1 MAKNNNEV
9 NVSRE
14 IKELM
19 DAGITLNKLPRII
32 DCMYRANLNLF
43 VWGDPGIG
51 KTQSVEQF
59 VAKMKKQDE
68 SFEYYYYPLSS
79 MEPADLIGIPM
90 PEKVKEFG
98 AELTKTTWAIPK
110 CLPTNPD
117 GKGLLYFDEM
127 NNAPAAMQNAVQ
139 QLVQERRIGDYF
151 LPDGYRIIAAGNQ
164 SGVNAYSTE
173 IQAPVKDRF
182 GHIFVKTNAD
192 LWFDYMLGLD
202 TAPENEKPFISGIT
216 AEKIKQL
223 TVAFV
228 KRNPDRLFDTENY
241 NNNSYTF
248 ATPRSWSRFIK
259 LYSENLDAS
268 YDDVF
273 HFAAMYFGGALA
285 NMLLEYL
292 KNADKYQDPEEILVH
307 GKKFRDDGDLNGF
320 FGTLTGC
327 IATLSQMPL
336 ASRDK
341 DGKIDRESKEAKAL
355 SSALHNIFTACQ
367 KLSRADWQ
375 AILTK
380 NVTKINTLL
389 PYISHEDIK
398 AITKFCTAK
407 TKIGM

>member
-1 MAKNNNEV
+1 MAKNQNNEV

-19 DAGITLNKLPRII
+19 DSGIALNKLPKLIEQ
-32 DCMYRANLNLF
+32 MYRANLNLF

-59 VAKMKKQDE
+59 VTKMKQEDKE
-68 SFEYYYYPLSS
+68 FEYFYYPLSS

-90 PEKVKEFG
+90 PEKVSEYGKEI
-98 AELTKTTWAIPK
+98 TKTTWAIPK
-110 CLPTNPD
+110 CLPTNPN

-192 LWFDYMLGLD
+192 VWFDYILGLD
-202 TAPENEKPFISGIT
+202 TTPVQDKPFIAGIT
-216 AEKIKQL
+216 PEKIKQM
-223 TVAFV
+223 VAAFV
-228 KRNPDRLFDTENY
+228 KRNPDKLFDTENY

-248 ATPRSWSRFIK
+248 GTPRSWSRFIK
-259 LYSENLDAS
+259 LYSMNTDAS
-268 YDDVF
+268 YDEVF
-273 HFAAMYFGGALA
+273 HFASMYFGGAVA

-292 KNADKYQDPEEILVH
+292 KNSEKYQDPAEILFK
-307 GKKFRDDGDLNGF
+307 GKDFRDDGDINGF

-327 IATLSQMPL
+327 IATLNQMEYP
-336 ASRDK
+336 DK
-341 DGKIDRESKEAKAL
+341 DENGKPDKTSKEGKAL
-355 SSALHNIFTACQ
+355 VSAVHNMFEACK
-367 KLSRADWQ
+367 KLKKADWQ

-380 NVTKINTLL
+380 HITQNNKLV
-389 PYISHEDIK
+389 YFVSAEDIK
-398 AITKFCTAK
+398 SVAKFCTAK
-407 TKIGM
+407 TTL